1 MHKRPPYSGPHR
13 KLVIA
18 IDVGTTFSGVSYSI
32 LDPEFVPEINGVTRF
47 PGQIHG
53 ALKIPT
59 VLYYD
64 TDGVAQAIGAE
75 AVQDSIDEIAE
86 ENGWK
91 KASWYDLE
99 LWTSWRLTIDDHDIR
114 FKLHLRPKLDDE
126 EDVKNALD
134 PLPPGVAIVDM
145 FADILRYLYRC
156 TKEYIEQTHASGDLV
171 WSALEKE
178 THFVL
183 THPNGWGGFE
193 QAQMRRA
200 AINAGLI
207 DDHHASEGRLSF
219 ATEGEASLNYC
230 ISSELSKD
238 AFKDGKGVIIV
249 DAGGGTVDISAYAR
263 TSEKNTYEEIAVPRC
278 YLKGSVFVTYN
289 AHRYLIEHL
298 RDSSFSGEND
308 INAMMK
314 EFDER
319 AKLTFRKS
327 DEPLSIRFGGYRD
340 TDPSKGIR
348 AGQLK
353 LQGSDVASFYSPSV
367 RSILLSVM
375 NMKATAKRPVQTV
388 LLVGG
393 FSSSDYL
400 FTQVKEGLHAFGISV
415 FRPDGHLNKVVADG
429 AVSFYIDHHV
439 DKRIARYT
447 YGNPC
452 SYIYNPADPEHSKRS
467 CCAQGTQV
475 SETTEF
481 RRSYWFTGMH
491 PDGMCRIK
499 NEIYC
504 YYGTIQNPR
513 WMDID
518 KGQLSRLLPRQVRGK
533 KRNRTVFYEMHYDLV
548 LSFGLTELKAEIAWQ
563 ENVMHVQHSRNAS
576 QDCTFPG
583 QIHGAPGLKIPT
595 VLYYDTNGVAQA
607 VGAEAV
613 QDSIDEIAKENGWKR
628 ASWFKLHL
636 RPKLDDEEDVKDAL
650 EPLPPGVT
658 IVDMFADL
666 LRYLYRCTKEYIEQ
680 SHAAGDLLWSSLE
693 KKTHFVLTHPNG
705 WGGFEQAQMRR
716 AAINA
721 GLIDDHHVS
730 ERRLSFVTEGE
741 ASLNYCISS
750 GLSEDAFKD
759 GKGVVIV
766 DAGGGTI
773 DISAYART
781 SPEKNTYEEIVVPR
795 CYLKGSV
802 FLTHNARQH
811 LRDSEF
817 SDEDYIN
824 VMIKEFD
831 ERSKLTFRQSNG
843 LLAIR
848 FGGLKD
854 KDQSKGISGGQLKL
868 QGSRVASFFEPSV
881 RSILDSVMEMKDN
894 AKRPVQTVLFVGGF
908 SSSDY
913 LFTQVQEGL
922 HAFGISV
929 FRPDTYLNKVVA
941 NGAISFY
948 IDPHVDK
955 RIARYTYGNPCS
967 YIYNPEDPEHL
978 QRRSQVYTSP
988 SSKQY
993 IKGAFDVIVA
1003 KGTQVSETT
1012 EARRSYWYTGTNP
1025 DKMCQIKNDIYCYYG
1040 AIQNPK
1046 WIDVDKDSYFK
1057 LGVVEADTTRLSRLL
1072 PPQIRGKKKNRTVFY
1087 EMHYDIV
1094 LSFGLPELK
1103 AQIAWQED
1111 VS

>member
-91 KASWYDLE
+91 KASW
-99 LWTSWRLTIDDHDIR
+99 

-171 WSALEKE
+171 WSSLEKE

-467 CCAQGTQV
+467 SQKYTSPSNKQYIRGAFDVILAKGTQV

-513 WMDID
+513 WMDVD
-518 KGQLSRLLPRQVRGK
+518 KESYSKLGVIEADTTRLSRLLPRQVRGK
-533 KRNRTVFYEMHYDLV
+533 KKNRTVFYEMHYDLV

-563 ENVMHVQHSRNAS
+563 ENGKEVRGPAS
-576 QDCTFPG
+576 
-583 QIHGAPGLKIPT
+583 I
-595 VLYYDTNGVAQA
+595 VYDSVY
-607 VGAEAV
+607 
-613 QDSIDEIAKENGWKR
+613 S
-628 ASWFKLHL
+628 
-636 RPKLDDEEDVKDAL
+636 
-650 EPLPPGVT
+650 
-658 IVDMFADL
+658 
-666 LRYLYRCTKEYIEQ
+666 
-680 SHAAGDLLWSSLE
+680 
-693 KKTHFVLTHPNG
+693 
-705 WGGFEQAQMRR
+705 
-716 AAINA
+716 
-721 GLIDDHHVS
+721 S
-730 ERRLSFVTEGE
+730 ERRES
-741 ASLNYCISS
+741 
-750 GLSEDAFKD
+750 
-759 GKGVVIV
+759 
-766 DAGGGTI
+766 
-773 DISAYART
+773 
-781 SPEKNTYEEIVVPR
+781 
-795 CYLKGSV
+795 
-802 FLTHNARQH
+802 
-811 LRDSEF
+811 
-817 SDEDYIN
+817 
-824 VMIKEFD
+824 
-831 ERSKLTFRQSNG
+831 
-843 LLAIR
+843 
-848 FGGLKD
+848 
-854 KDQSKGISGGQLKL
+854 
-868 QGSRVASFFEPSV
+868 
-881 RSILDSVMEMKDN
+881 
-894 AKRPVQTVLFVGGF
+894 
-908 SSSDY
+908 
-913 LFTQVQEGL
+913 
-922 HAFGISV
+922 
-929 FRPDTYLNKVVA
+929 
-941 NGAISFY
+941 
-948 IDPHVDK
+948 
-955 RIARYTYGNPCS
+955 
-967 YIYNPEDPEHL
+967 
-978 QRRSQVYTSP
+978 
-988 SSKQY
+988 
-993 IKGAFDVIVA
+993 
-1003 KGTQVSETT
+1003 
-1012 EARRSYWYTGTNP
+1012 
-1025 DKMCQIKNDIYCYYG
+1025 
-1040 AIQNPK
+1040 
-1046 WIDVDKDSYFK
+1046 
-1057 LGVVEADTTRLSRLL
+1057 
-1072 PPQIRGKKKNRTVFY
+1072 
-1087 EMHYDIV
+1087 
-1094 LSFGLPELK
+1094 
-1103 AQIAWQED
+1103 
-1111 VS
+1111 